1 MPVFYTAR
9 MIDALN
15 TASQGLLQAE
25 RRATNVAREIIKS
38 TSENASFSVKDDTT
52 IPAQDNGADAT
63 GARVSAPTGAG
74 FSDLLQQMV
83 DLKGETNA
91 FKASA
96 SAFKSLDET
105 YDNALGSLLDDES

>member
-1 MPVFYTAR
+1 

-25 RRATNVAREIIKS
+25 RRATDVAREIIKS
-38 TSENASFSVKDDTT
+38 TSETASFSVEDAPF
-52 IPAQDNGADAT
+52 PAQDNGADAT
-63 GARVSAPTGAG
+63 GARVSAPTGTG

-83 DLKGETNA
+83 DLKSETNA
-91 FKASA
+91 FKANA

-105 YDNALGSLLDDES
+105 YDEAVGTLLDDEG